1 LTVLLLP
8 AALIWLWRFVNPE
21 LRADQLTAVDL
32 VLVQGIMNVVLV
44 AFIAFLVKVVHRR
57 SFRETI
63 HWYRNYD
70 FTKGFLIGLGAILAV
85 SVLIVSSLLPP
96 SSPPP
101 IEKLLS
107 SSSAMWIFAIFGI
120 GVAPMFEEV
129 IFRGFLFKVFTE
141 LREAKLVA
149 LVTAV
154 LFGGF
159 LYMVLSQLGWPRL
172 AVIVAPIL
180 LSGIFLLVLSQMR
193 GSQLAV
199 PVTAVLFALLHV
211 PQLWGS
217 WAGVALI
224 FVVGYILSLV
234 RDRSNS
240 LIPSLIMHTSYNAM
254 LFGVFVISTLVQKGT
269 K

>member
-1 LTVLLLP
+1 MLNSLPDPFAEPERLAPQSPWSAADLIVFGVFFGLTVLLLP
-8 AALIWLWRFVNPE
+8 AVLIWLWRFVNPD
-21 LRADQLTAVDL
+21 LKADQLTAVDL
-32 VLVQGIMNVVLV
+32 VLVQGLMNLVLV
-44 AFIAFLVKVVHRR
+44 AFIAFLVKTVHKR
-57 SFRETI
+57 SFRETM

-70 FTKGFLIGLGAILAV
+70 FTTGFLVGLGAMLAV

-120 GVAPMFEEV
+120 GVAPLFEEV
-129 IFRGFLFKVFTE
+129 IFRGFLFKVLWE
-141 LREAKLVA
+141 
-149 LVTAV
+149 
-154 LFGGF
+154 
-159 LYMVLSQLGWPRL
+159 
-172 AVIVAPIL
+172 
-180 LSGIFLLVLSQMR
+180 MR
-193 GSQLAV
+193 GPKLAV
-199 PVTAVLFALLHV
+199 PVTAILFALLHV

-269 K
+269 T

>member
-1 LTVLLLP
+1 MLYSLPDPFAEPEQLEPQSPWSAVDLIVFAVFFVLAVLVLP
-8 AALIWLWRFVNPE
+8 AGLIWLWRFIDPR
-21 LRADQLTAVDL
+21 LKADQLTAVDL
-32 VLVQGIMNVVLV
+32 VLVQGIMNLALV

-57 SFRETI
+57 LFTETI

-70 FTKGFLIGLGAILAV
+70 FSTGFLIGLGATLAV
-85 SVLIVSSLLPP
+85 SVLIVSSFFPP
-96 SSPPP
+96 ESPPP

-120 GVAPMFEEV
+120 GVAPLFEEI
-129 IFRGFLFKVFTE
+129 IFRGFLFKV
-141 LREAKLVA
+141 
-149 LVTAV
+149 
-154 LFGGF
+154 
-159 LYMVLSQLGWPRL
+159 L
-172 AVIVAPIL
+172 AE
-180 LSGIFLLVLSQMR
+180 MR
-193 GSQLAV
+193 GSRVAI

-224 FVVGYILSLV
+224 FVVGYILSLI

-269 K
+269 T